1 MIPAGYS
8 GRRQIAQTA
17 TLGIGLL
24 VVAFVI
30 ARSASPRGWLLVPAF
45 WVFANFFEWA
55 VHRYPMHRP
64 MFPRFMY
71 HNHAQ
76 IHHVAFTDGD
86 MSFHDMRELSL
97 IMMPWYTIVLLLVT
111 VSPVAIAAGLL
122 GGLPMVGMFYV
133 AALGYF
139 LTYETLHALYHVPP
153 ERMVRLGL
161 GGGPEEDGGAAAVGG
176 GLFGALRA
184 HHRHHHIMRRMAHVN
199 FNVTFP
205 LADVVMG
212 TRERPDAVVAAPGRP
227 KRSASRLAAAS
238 AGGGGGGPRG
248 GGGQGRGGGQA
259 G

>member
-1 MIPAGYS
+1 
-8 GRRQIAQTA
+8 
-17 TLGIGLL
+17 
-24 VVAFVI
+24 
-30 ARSASPRGWLLVPAF
+30 
-45 WVFANFFEWA
+45 
-55 VHRYPMHRP
+55 

-76 IHHVAFTDGD
+76 IHHVAFTDGN

-122 GGLPMVGMFYV
+122 GGLPMVGVFYV

-153 ERMVRLGL
+153 DRMVRLGL
-161 GGGPEEDGGAAAVGG
+161 GGLDDVGGAAPARRGV
-176 GLFGALRA
+176 FGALRA

-227 KRSASRLAAAS
+227 KRPASRLAAAS
-238 AGGGGGGPRG
+238 AGGGAGGSG
-248 GGGQGRGGGQA
+248 GGGGRGGGQSGSA
-259 G
+259 T

>member
-17 TLGIGLL
+17 TLGLGLL
-24 VVAFVI
+24 AVAFAI
-30 ARSASPRGWLLVPAF
+30 ARPASPRGWLLVPAF

-76 IHHVAFTDGD
+76 IHHVAFTDAN
-86 MSFHDMRELSL
+86 MSFHDMRDLSL

-111 VSPVAIAAGLL
+111 VSPVAIAAGII
-122 GGLPMVGMFYV
+122 GGLPMVGVFYV

-153 ERMVRLGL
+153 DRMARLGL
-161 GGGPEEDGGAAAVGG
+161 GGPDDGGGAPAGR

-205 LADVVMG
+205 LADLVMG

-227 KRSASRLAAAS
+227 ERSASRLAAAS
-238 AGGGGGGPRG
+238 AGGGGGGRG
-248 GGGQGRGGGQA
+248 GGSGETGSA
-259 G
+259 T